1 MSKINE
7 LAEQLKSAR
16 EGAVA
21 LLEKSENGNLSEE
34 DLVTVKEAKTEIEQ
48 LEKSLQSARN
58 EQEAMDFLRSLAPSG
73 EEKHV
78 DAPVETK
85 SIGAAF
91 TDSAQYKAAL
101 DMLRSGGHVKDVAG
115 VGIEHLFKALVRGNG
130 TPGDPG
136 VGTPLLPVRRLG
148 VVDGSNFK
156 PRVFRDLVD
165 VQESDSP
172 LIEFIRQTFTNN
184 AAFVPEAASATD
196 DEALKPESAH
206 KWEKAETT
214 AKTIAHLEPVT
225 RKMLNN
231 VPQVRGII
239 EGDLMEGLE
248 DKLENSILN
257 GAGGN
262 DLLGVAAT
270 SGIGSQAYDTDL
282 FTTILKARTKVRIQ
296 GRRTPSAIVM
306 APTDIERVLLAREN
320 GANGAFIYGGPAS
333 VAQLSIWGIPVVE
346 SEVVTPGE
354 AWVADWK
361 TVKLYDVV
369 RAAIAWSDSHKDWF
383 GRNIEAVRA
392 EMDVALAVFRPQAIV
407 QASLATSA

>member
-1 MSKINE
+1 MSNINE
-7 LAEQLKSAR
+7 LQEQLKTAR
-16 EGAVA
+16 EGAIA
-21 LLEKSENGNLSEE
+21 LLEKSETGNLTDE
-34 DLVTVKEAKTEIEQ
+34 DLVTVKEYQTQIET
-48 LEKSLQSARN
+48 LEKGIEKSRN
-58 EQEAMDFLRSLAPSG
+58 DAAAVEFLKGLAPRR
-73 EEKHV
+73 EEHPA
-78 DAPVETK
+78 APEAK
-85 SIGAAF
+85 SIGEVF
-91 TDSAQYKAAL
+91 TNSEQYKAAV
-101 DMLRSGGHVKDVAG
+101 DMLRSGGNVKDIPG
-115 VGIEHLFKALVRGNG
+115 VGVGNLFKALVRGNG
-130 TPGDPG
+130 TPNDPG

-184 AAFVPEAASATD
+184 AAFTPEATGVTD
-196 DEALKPESAH
+196 DAALKPESAH

-214 AKTIAHLEPVT
+214 AKTVAHLEPVT
-225 RKMLNN
+225 RRMLNN

-239 EGDLMEGLE
+239 EGDLLEGLE

-257 GAGGN
+257 GAGGS
-262 DLLGVAAT
+262 DLTGVAAT

-320 GANGAFIYGGPAS
+320 GATGAFLYGGPATI
-333 VAQLSIWGIPVVE
+333 VQLSIWGIPVVE

-369 RAAIAWSDSHKDWF
+369 RASVAWSDSHKDWF
-383 GRNIEAVRA
+383 QRNIEAVRA

-407 QASLATSA
+407 QASIGTS